1 MAAPCRGCDFDSNP
15 QGLGAL
21 ILYTVSHLSPTLGAL
36 LDLKDR
42 KCQEAKLLVL
52 QPRPANQPPAALG
65 PTQRGGMKI
74 SLLKVWAPCAL
85 SSVMNW
91 KVWQSFPSPLTFG
104 GDNQTQ
110 PEFSRGWSSPFW
122 LTWVLARFQSVCPR
136 VFPPRSSP
144 LRVIN
149 VVDQHGVLWGVGE
162 MKASS
167 HEIRIPRQRAD
178 IALRTTVGWH
188 GHLCQ
193 GSEEKSTQHINSQVS
208 GVPARKPHLEQRL

>member
-1 MAAPCRGCDFDSNP
+1 MPRGKAACAAAKTSQPASCCSGPHSETGHESLFA
-15 QGLGAL
+15 QGVG
-21 ILYTVSHLSPTLGAL
+21 T
-36 LDLKDR
+36 
-42 KCQEAKLLVL
+42 
-52 QPRPANQPPAALG
+52 
-65 PTQRGGMKI
+65 
-74 SLLKVWAPCAL
+74 CAL
-85 SSVMNW
+85 FSVMNW
-91 KVWQSFPSPLTFG
+91 KVWQSFPSPPTFG

-144 LRVIN
+144 LRVTN

-178 IALRTTVGWH
+178 IALCMTVGWH
-188 GHLCQ
+188 GCLCQ
-193 GSEEKSTQHINSQVS
+193 GSEEKSIQHISSQVS
-208 GVPARKPHLEQRL
+208 GVPARKPRLEQRL